1 MLERLWIKNIA
12 VWPLNMN
19 CENQFVRLFP
29 RHNRAILNYPDVGG
43 VSHYNIWVKCEHTHT
58 HVRACGFSPLASPD
72 TFGQS
77 WLAPPKPSQRYIRA
91 EHRLRSEPSQVF
103 STQSQ
108 LLIKS
113 LILFIDCNNNRNQ
126 TPGNV
131 CQARSWRGLMRRLH
145 MWMMKYAWVI
155 PSFLFQIWDH

>member
-1 MLERLWIKNIA
+1 
-12 VWPLNMN
+12 MN
-19 CENQFVRLFP
+19 CEYQFVRLFP
-29 RHNRAILNYPDVGG
+29 RHSRPILNYPGDGR
-43 VSHYNIWVKCEHTHT
+43 VSHYNIWMKCEHGHTHTRTHSHALTHT
-58 HVRACGFSPLASPD
+58 HARTNSFFLIGL
-72 TFGQS
+72 S
-77 WLAPPKPSQRYIRA
+77 WYFRSKWTPPKRGQRYGST
-91 EHRLRSEPSQVF
+91 EHPPRSEPSQVF
-103 STQSQ
+103 PAHSQ

-113 LILFIDCNNNRNQ
+113 LILFIDWNNNRNQ